1 MSSKQTYMLKVAA
14 VALRKSADKIRQL
27 YEDNEKL
34 SNELL
39 DLKKEASEAHAF
51 EEAKKIA
58 DKMHEKGLIKKADV
72 DARAYEISKFDE
84 EALNILQA
92 TLNSQEK
99 IASAGVSDLSE
110 FMFEQENDFLIQ
122 MQKKNMADSIISAA
136 EELHEKY

>member
-14 VALRKSADKIRQL
+14 VALRKSASKIQQL

-39 DLKKEASEAHAF
+39 DLKKEANEAHAF

-58 DKMHEKGLIKKADV
+58 GKMHEKGLIKKADIE
-72 DARAYEISKFDE
+72 ARAYEISKFDE
-84 EALNILQA
+84 EAMEMLNA

-99 IASAGVSDLSE
+99 VASVGASDLSQ
-110 FMFEQENDFLIQ
+110 FMFEQENDPLLQ
-122 MQKKNMADSIISAA
+122 MKKKNMADSIISAA
-136 EELHEKY
+136 EELYENY

>member
-39 DLKKEASEAHAF
+39 DLKKEANEAHAF

-99 IASAGVSDLSE
+99 VASAGVSDLSE
-110 FMFEQENDFLIQ
+110 FMFDQENDFLIQ

-136 EELHEKY
+136 EELYEKY

>member
-14 VALRKSADKIRQL
+14 MALRKSASKIHQL
-27 YEDNEKL
+27 YEDNERL
-34 SNELL
+34 SEELL
-39 DLKKEASEAHAF
+39 DLKKEANEAHAF

-58 DKMHEKGLIKKADV
+58 NKMHEKGLIKKADI

-84 EALNILQA
+84 EALGMLEA

-99 IASAGVSDLSE
+99 IASSGVSDLSD
-110 FMFEQENDFLIQ
+110 FMFEQENDILYQ

-136 EELHEKY
+136 EELYENY